1 MYFITEIHIKMRENY
16 NVNMHI
22 TPELKVY
29 IGVSDNT
36 RGDRWRMASTY
47 RGNIEF
53 YNASAQFGWG
63 AINHRIIE
71 DGLTKARAKDVQKKL
86 IEAAGG
92 QCYNTYQRTANF
104 SNYSGNEVK
113 LTQKPS
119 NMKKEKQQIA
129 KSKTI
134 GGIKVEIV
142 LDTRFLHKDGTYPVC
157 IRVYHN
163 RKYKYIGTQY
173 SMSCSEFKDMNQN
186 DEQHIA
192 KLFENYCE
200 QVRGFVADGFFDMDM
215 LKKVKAGETTAD
227 KTLSQLVL
235 EKASLLN
242 MQSTANNYRS
252 TVKVIDAYYPN
263 GLKLSL
269 VNAETIGKLKAQMQ
283 AQGYTNATI
292 NIHLSIIRASINYG
306 IYKGYMKPEQ
316 YPFKRQAMEVDK
328 VVIPQ
333 SDKRDENYLSKTDMQ
348 EIWTLF
354 KATKNKKLGYFMF
367 SYLHGGMNIADM
379 MGLRFTDFY
388 FQEGG
393 FVYKREKTKGKNKFK
408 TVVPATTW
416 TSELLDIMGI
426 TPEKGELVFKEMECD
441 DAEYGKKKASFSNTI
456 NHYLDGLDVVGKH
469 ISMTTARHSFATIA
483 TKERMPFAMV
493 ERAMGHS
500 LGGVSSHYIGGFDV
514 AEMRQDFEKLL

>member
-1 MYFITEIHIKMRENY
+1 MKENY

-29 IGVSDNT
+29 IGVSSNT
-36 RGDRWRMASTY
+36 RGDRWKMASTY

-53 YNASAQFGWG
+53 YNASAQFGWN

-71 DGLTKARAKDVQKKL
+71 DGLTKAKAKDVQKRL
-86 IEAAGG
+86 VEAAGR
-92 QCYNTYQRTANF
+92 QCYNTYLAERTANF
-104 SNYSGNEVK
+104 SNYLGNEVK
-113 LTQKPS
+113 LTPKPS
-119 NMKKEKQQIA
+119 NMKKEKLQIA

-134 GGIKVEIV
+134 GGVKVEIV

-173 SMSCSEFKDMNQN
+173 TMSCAEFKDMEPN

-192 KLFENYCE
+192 KLFASYCE
-200 QVRGFVADGFFDMDM
+200 QVRGFVADGVFCLDM
-215 LKKVKAGETTAD
+215 LKKVKAGESSED

-252 TVKVIDAYYPN
+252 TVKVIDAHFPN
-263 GLKLSL
+263 GLKLAL
-269 VNAETIGKLKAQMQ
+269 VNADTIGKLKAQMQ

-354 KATKNKKLGYFMF
+354 KTTKNKKLGYFMF

-426 TPEKGELVFKEMECD
+426 TPEKGELVFREMECD
-441 DAEYGKKKASFSNTI
+441 DAEYGKKKASFSNNI